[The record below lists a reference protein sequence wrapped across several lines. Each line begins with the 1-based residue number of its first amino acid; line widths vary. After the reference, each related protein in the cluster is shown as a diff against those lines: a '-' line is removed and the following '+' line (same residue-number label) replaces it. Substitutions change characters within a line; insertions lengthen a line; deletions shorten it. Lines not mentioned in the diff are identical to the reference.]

1 MTQHHF
7 PLPTFIIRTLICVG
21 IFGVAVATL
30 GLIGA
35 SRASSAAPLA
45 WQTKVDPWVLQTA
58 AEGETEFVVMLKE
71 QADLSR
77 ADELAGKI
85 DKGTYV
91 YHQLTETANRTQGA
105 LLASLKEMA
114 DRDGATVE
122 YQPFWVANAV
132 WVRGGSEVI
141 QAVAQ
146 RPDVAHLYANPKVKL
161 DLPEQPEQPLTPA
174 AIEAVEWNVQQVR
187 APQVWAAG
195 YTGQNVVIGGQDT
208 GYDWDHVALKN
219 QYRGWN
225 GVSADHN
232 YSWHDAIHSGGG
244 SCGANSPIPCDDGTH
259 GTHTMGTMV
268 GDDGGSNQVGVA
280 PGARWIGCRNMNV
293 GVGTPATY
301 MECYQWFIAPTDLNN
316 LNPRPD
322 LAPDV
327 INNSWSCPVDE
338 GCNDPNVLKT
348 AVENVRAAGIVTAH
362 SAGNSGASCSS
373 VSTPAAI
380 YEASF
385 SVGST
390 DANDIIA
397 YSSSRGPVIVDGS
410 GRMKPDISAPGV
422 NVRSTI
428 PGDGYSIKSGTS
440 MAAPHIAGVVA
451 LLISARP
458 ELAGQVDLIE
468 NLIKQSAFPR
478 TTSQLCGGV
487 PGSQIPNNTYGWGR
501 VDAWNALQMLEP
513 ALEISK
519 TASDIT
525 YDPGQIITYTL
536 QISYTDPLSPTHHLV
551 ITDVIPTGVNFI
563 TATIP
568 HTQTGTTINW
578 GWPQLDP
585 NESHTVEMVVQV
597 PLDAVDPIINQD
609 YSVSSDEIAT
619 VFGIPVS
626 IYLAKYLFLS
636 IITR

>member
-1 MTQHHF
+1 MMICA
-7 PLPTFIIRTLICVG
+7 II
-21 IFGVAVATL
+21 FL

-35 SRASSAAPLA
+35 SRANSAAQPA

-71 QADLSR
+71 QADLSQ
-77 ADELAGKI
+77 AGELASKLE
-85 DKGTYV
+85 KGAYV
-91 YHQLTETANRTQGA
+91 YRQLTETANRSQGP
-105 LLASLKEMA
+105 LLASQKEMA
-114 DRDGATVE
+114 RRGGSALE
-122 YQPFWVANAV
+122 YQAFWAANAV
-132 WVRGGSEVI
+132 WVRAEAEVI
-141 QAVAQ
+141 QAIAQ

-161 DLPEQPEQPLTPA
+161 DLPEQPAQPLTPN
-174 AIEAVEWNVQQVR
+174 AIQSVEWNVQKVR

-195 YTGQNVVIGGQDT
+195 YTGQGVVIGGQDT

-219 QYRGWN
+219 QYRGWD
-225 GVSADHN
+225 GVNADHN
-232 YSWHDAIHSGGG
+232 YHWHDAIHSGGG
-244 SCGANSPIPCDDGTH
+244 ICGANSPVPCDDGYH

-268 GDDGGSNQVGVA
+268 GDDGGVNQVGVA
-280 PGARWIGCRNMNV
+280 PGARWIGCRNMDRNY
-293 GVGTPATY
+293 GTPTTY

-327 INNSWSCPVDE
+327 INNSWSCPLSE
-338 GCNDPNVLKT
+338 GCSDPNVLKT
-348 AVENVRAAGIVTAH
+348 AVENVRAAGIVTVH
-362 SAGNSGASCSS
+362 SAGNGGTTCSS

-390 DANDIIA
+390 DFNDIIA
-397 YSSSRGPVIVDGS
+397 TSSSRGPVIVDES
-410 GRMKPDISAPGV
+410 GRMKPDVSAPGV
-422 NVRSTI
+422 DVRSTY
-428 PGDGYSIKSGTS
+428 PGDQYYKLSGTS
-440 MAAPHIAGVVA
+440 MAAPHVAGVIA

-458 ELAGQVDLIE
+458 GLAGHADLIE
-468 NLIKQSAFPR
+468 DLIEQSAIPR

-501 VDAWNALQMLEP
+501 VDAWNAVQMLEP
-513 ALEISK
+513 TLEITK

-551 ITDVIPTGVNFI
+551 ITDVIPAEVSFI
-563 TATIP
+563 TATVP

-585 NESHTVEMVVQV
+585 GESHTVELVVQV
-597 PLDAVDPIINQD
+597 PVDAVDPIINQD
-609 YSVSSDEIAT
+609 YSAGSDEIPT

-626 IYLAKYLFLS
+626 IYLAKYLFLP
-636 IITR
+636 IITH